1 MAGPSGDPHQ
11 PLPGD
16 AEPFTVASITD
27 GDTIRVRDGGGGEIA
42 VRLIGIDSP
51 EIGECFFGEAALT
64 LAALT
69 PVGSTIGITRDV
81 SEVDGFDR
89 LLRYLWRGRMSVNEE
104 MVRRGAAIS
113 RRYPPDTAMA
123 ERLALAQSEAREAEL
138 GLWAPDACGPR
149 SDALLRIGALEY
161 DAPGD
166 DIQNLNQEWIVIRND
181 GDRPVDLTGWGIKDE
196 SAGNRYMFPD
206 AFTLAP
212 DESVTVRSGCG
223 DDFGTELFWCSVGA
237 AVWNNDG
244 DTAFLIDSC
253 GNTHATESYLG
264 TPEKSG

>member
-1 MAGPSGDPHQ
+1 MIGASGDPDQ

-16 AEPFTVASITD
+16 AEPVTVVSITD
-27 GDTIRVRDGGGGEIA
+27 GDTIRVSDGGGGEIA

-51 EIGECFFGEAALT
+51 ESGECYSGEAALI
-64 LAALT
+64 LAAST
-69 PVGSTIGITRDV
+69 PVGSIVGMTRDV
-81 SEVDGFDR
+81 SEVDGFGR
-89 LLRYLWRGRMSVNEE
+89 LLRYLWRGAMSVNEE
-104 MVRRGAAIS
+104 MVRRGAAIA

-123 ERLALAQSEAREAEL
+123 ERLELAQSEASEAEL

-149 SDALLRIGALEY
+149 SDALLTIGALEY

-166 DIQNLNQEWIVIRND
+166 DSQNLNQEWIVIRND
-181 GDRPVDLTGWGIKDE
+181 GDRPVDLTGWGIRDE
-196 SAGNRYMFPD
+196 SAGNRYAFPD

-223 DDFGTELFWCSVGA
+223 DDIGTELFWCSVGA

-244 DTAFLIDSC
+244 DTAFLVDPS

-264 TPEKSG
+264 LPGESG